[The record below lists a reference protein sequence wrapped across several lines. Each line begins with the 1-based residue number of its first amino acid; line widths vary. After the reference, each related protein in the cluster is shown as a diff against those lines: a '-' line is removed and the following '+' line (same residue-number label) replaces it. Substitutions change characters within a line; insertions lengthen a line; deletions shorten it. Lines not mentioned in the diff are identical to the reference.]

1 LDDTVDSILKYRIS
15 TSDNKDNFIDVF
27 EKLTRMS
34 NIEVPY
40 SSNSISLNPFQVSWR
55 RLTLDEYLEKDQAS
69 SSPQERLNK
78 ITAQESK
85 IPSSIAHLK

>member
-1 LDDTVDSILKYRIS
+1 MLDDTVDSILKYRIS

-40 SSNSISLNPFQVSWR
+40 YSIPSSLNPFQVSWR

-69 SSPQERLNK
+69 SSSQEKSNK
-78 ITAQESK
+78 ITAQERK
-85 IPSSIAHLK
+85 ILSLS